1 MTTIEQQYLSGE
13 RALFRASDMKITDTI
28 FDDGESP
35 LKHSSNIILENSMFK
50 WKYPLWYSKN
60 ITMNNCSIFT
70 MGRAGIWYTD
80 DITVKNTMIEAPKN
94 FRRCN
99 GVNLENVTFSDA
111 AETLWECD
119 NVTLG
124 SVSAKGDYFAMNS
137 QNMTVSGLKL
147 TGNYSFDGCRNI
159 TVKDSVLLSKDAF
172 WNCKNV
178 TVENSFISGE
188 YFGWNSENITL
199 VNCTV
204 ESLQGFCFIKG
215 LTMKNCKL
223 INTTLAFEYSDVDAE
238 ITSHIDSVKNP
249 SSGMIRAKS
258 IGELI
263 LEDDM
268 IDPSKTTIITEE
280 KQ

>member
-1 MTTIEQQYLSGE
+1 MTTTEQQYLSGE

-60 ITMNNCSIFT
+60 ISMNNCSIFT

-94 FRRCN
+94 FRRCH

-119 NVTLG
+119 NVTLS

-147 TGNYSFDGCRNI
+147 TGNYSFDGRRNI
-159 TVKDSVLLSKDAF
+159 TVKNSVLLSKDAF

-199 VNCTV
+199 VNCIV

-258 IGELI
+258 IGEFI
-263 LEDDM
+263 MESDR

>member
-1 MTTIEQQYLSGE
+1 
-13 RALFRASDMKITDTI
+13 
-28 FDDGESP
+28 
-35 LKHSSNIILENSMFK
+35 
-50 WKYPLWYSKN
+50 
-60 ITMNNCSIFT
+60 MNNCSIFT
-70 MGRAGIWYTD
+70 MGRAGIWYAD

-94 FRRCN
+94 FRRCH

-263 LEDDM
+263 MESDR
-268 IDPSKTTIITEE
+268 IDTSKTTIITEE

>member
-13 RALFRASDMKITDTI
+13 RALFRASDMKITDTV

-35 LKHSSNIILENSMFK
+35 LKHSSNIVLVNSMFK

-60 ITMNNCSIFT
+60 ITMDHCSVFT

-80 DITVKNTMIEAPKN
+80 DITVKNTLIEAPKN

-99 GVNLENVTFSDA
+99 GVKLENVSFSDA

-119 NVTLG
+119 NVTID

-137 QNMTVSGLKL
+137 RNMTVSGLKL
-147 TGNYSFDGCRNI
+147 TGNYSFDGGENI

-223 INTTLAFEYSDVDAE
+223 INTTLAFEYSDVDAK

-249 SSGMIRAKS
+249 SSGIIRAKS

-263 LEDDM
+263 MENDM
-268 IDPSKTTIITEE
+268 IDPSKTTIITGE
-280 KQ
+280 Q